1 MNLMGSW
8 PPSILNVI
16 HHIQTHM
23 HFWKIPSRLALLKKT
38 VYLWKC
44 FLYRHSYNLYGTICF
59 CWIALLLF
67 QDWLFPIWFLR
78 NYLKSF
84 FFWPAA
90 FDCMV
95 IVMRCKI
102 DESVICKT
110 LLQWMDSHW
119 RTLQLRIGHE
129 TASIKPSFISKHQSL
144 CAAGH
149 FWGQFN
155 GLYHISPQTVTGRGN
170 VMTKWLAHY
179 YVNFHHQLPEEAN
192 KTVMSF

>member
-1 MNLMGSW
+1 MTTQHTKCY
-8 PPSILNVI
+8 PPYSNTYAFLKDSICFAFL
-16 HHIQTHM
+16 
-23 HFWKIPSRLALLKKT
+23 KKKT

-59 CWIALLLF
+59 CWIAPLLF
-67 QDWLFPIWFLR
+67 QDWLFS
-78 NYLKSF
+78 YLV
-84 FFWPAA
+84 FWPAA

-149 FWGQFN
+149 FLGQFN

>member
-1 MNLMGSW
+1 MVST
-8 PPSILNVI
+8 IFK
-16 HHIQTHM
+16 HICISERYHLVLL
-23 HFWKIPSRLALLKKT
+23 FWKKLYISESVFYTDTAIIYMELYVSVELLSSISRLSFSYLILETLLKL
-38 VYLWKC
+38 V
-44 FLYRHSYNLYGTICF
+44 
-59 CWIALLLF
+59 
-67 QDWLFPIWFLR
+67 
-78 NYLKSF
+78 

>member
-23 HFWKIPSRLALLKKT
+23 HFWKIPSCLALLKKLYT
-38 VYLWKC
+38 SERVFFTDTAIICRELYVSVELPFFYFKIGF
-44 FLYRHSYNLYGTICF
+44 FLSDSWEITYR
-59 CWIALLLF
+59 
-67 QDWLFPIWFLR
+67 
-78 NYLKSF
+78 F

>member
-1 MNLMGSW
+1 MG
-8 PPSILNVI
+8 
-16 HHIQTHM
+16 
-23 HFWKIPSRLALLKKT
+23 A
-38 VYLWKC
+38 
-44 FLYRHSYNLYGTICF
+44 ICF
-59 CWIALLLF
+59 CWIAF
-67 QDWLFPIWFLR
+67 FYFKIGFFLSDSWEITYR
-78 NYLKSF
+78 V

>member
-1 MNLMGSW
+1 MTTQHTKW
-8 PPSILNVI
+8 YPPYSNTYAFLKDSIL
-16 HHIQTHM
+16 
-23 HFWKIPSRLALLKKT
+23 FSFLKKT
-38 VYLWKC
+38 VFLWKC

-84 FFWPAA
+84 FFGPAA

-192 KTVMSF
+192 KTVMTF

>member
-1 MNLMGSW
+1 MENFVSLQLKRTKWSRPFLDHIKFSISCKRRALYNDTWKHSDFEVMYGIKTWIFKMNLMGSW

-78 NYLKSF
+78 NYLQSF
-84 FFWPAA
+84 FLACSFWLHGYCNA
-90 FDCMV
+90 M
-95 IVMRCKI
+95 
-102 DESVICKT
+102 
-110 LLQWMDSHW
+110 
-119 RTLQLRIGHE
+119 
-129 TASIKPSFISKHQSL
+129 
-144 CAAGH
+144 
-149 FWGQFN
+149 
-155 GLYHISPQTVTGRGN
+155 
-170 VMTKWLAHY
+170 
-179 YVNFHHQLPEEAN
+179 
-192 KTVMSF
+192 